1 MKISDSQPPVSDAD
15 LETDRADSS
24 QSDEKDEPSSF
35 SRLLVK
41 KQVSNQ
47 GGAMQAKDGKQSATE
62 FEAIVATF
70 MQIPKSFD
78 SSMQTA
84 QVESKHAVSL
94 PPELQQ
100 VVREISL
107 VVNAAGNHEV
117 HIELNSNVLKGL
129 HIRIGRQEGAVA
141 IQFQSASEQ
150 VMNLLSRNLDALSQ
164 ALVDRGVNVADI
176 RIADSREYSRSKNQK
191 NSSSKFGSR
200 EQRGRRGG
208 GRR

>member
-41 KQVSNQ
+41 KQVSKQ
-47 GGAMQAKDGKQSATE
+47 GASQAKDGKQSATE

-78 SSMQTA
+78 LSLQTA

-100 VVREISL
+100 VVREISV

-129 HIRIGRQEGAVA
+129 HIRIEKQEGAVA

-150 VMNLLSRNLDALSQ
+150 VMNLLSKNVEVLSQ
-164 ALVDRGVNVADI
+164 ALADRGVNVADI
-176 RIADSREYSRSKNQK
+176 RVAASKEYSRAKDHK
-191 NSSSKFGSR
+191 GNSSKSGSR
-200 EQRGRRGG
+200 GHRGRQGS
-208 GRR
+208 RR

>member
-100 VVREISL
+100 VVREISV

-117 HIELNSNVLKGL
+117 RIELNSNVLQGL
-129 HIRIGRQEGAVA
+129 HIRIDKQEGAVA

-150 VMNLLSRNLDALSQ
+150 VMNLLSKNVEALSQ
-164 ALVDRGVNVADI
+164 ALADRGLNVADI
-176 RIADSREYSRSKNQK
+176 RVTGTKEYSRTKDHK
-191 NSSSKFGSR
+191 NSSSKSGSR
-200 EQRGRRGG
+200 GYRGRQGS
-208 GRR
+208 RR